1 MRNLTKDSAISLLL
15 LLSLFLVGAPAGV
28 SPPARAL
35 VPNGIQAS
43 DYSVSTTESVPVTI
57 NVLANDSCL
66 ISGLQ
71 CPGGMRVQSVTQPS
85 AGRAVINPDNTVT
98 YTPNKGFVG
107 SDSFTYTASDILGL
121 FTGTGTVHVTVN
133 KHLTTTT
140 VSPNPASVTP
150 GSPLT
155 FAAAV
160 KDTSGSPSAPSGSV
174 SWSDGGAGGSFS
186 AATCT
191 LSSLSSSQSQC
202 STTYTSPSTPGSAT
216 ITGTYSGD
224 STHSSSPG
232 ASSLTFGG
240 GTSGGITV
248 TANRIQASYWDP
260 CFATTCSFGTGPGA
274 AMFFALCSDASC
286 LNVVQTGFADEHG
299 FTFSGL
305 KPGTTYYVLPDDCN
319 SCHGSA
325 HNVVF
330 QHWGDGSTVR
340 PLAATAGSRLDAW
353 YSCTNNCA

>member
-1 MRNLTKDSAISLLL
+1 MRNLTKDSVVSLLL
-15 LLSLFLVGAPAGV
+15 LLSLFLVGVPSSV
-28 SPPARAL
+28 SPPARAQIA
-35 VPNGIQAS
+35 NGIVAS
-43 DYSVSTTESVPVTI
+43 NYSVSTPENVPVTVK
-57 NVLANDSCL
+57 VLANDYCL
-66 ISGLQ
+66 VSGLQ
-71 CPGGMRVQSVTQPS
+71 CPDGTYTQSVTQPK
-85 AGRAVINPDNTVT
+85 AGIAVINKDNTVT
-98 YTPNKGFVG
+98 YTPNNGFVG
-107 SDSFTYTASDILGL
+107 SDSFTYTASDTLNL
-121 FTGTGTVHVTVN
+121 FSGTGTVSLTVN
-133 KHLTTTT
+133 P
-140 VSPNPASVTP
+140 V
-150 GSPLT
+150 
-155 FAAAV
+155 
-160 KDTSGSPSAPSGSV
+160 
-174 SWSDGGAGGSFS
+174 
-186 AATCT
+186 
-191 LSSLSSSQSQC
+191 
-202 STTYTSPSTPGSAT
+202 
-216 ITGTYSGD
+216 
-224 STHSSSPG
+224 
-232 ASSLTFGG
+232 
-240 GTSGGITV
+240 GGITV